1 MTHAQQQG
9 ARTMRL
15 ALGPILYFWERRVV
29 FEFYRAAADWP
40 VDIVYLG
47 ETVCSKRRELRREDW
62 LAIAADLAGAGKEVV
77 LSTLA
82 LLEAESEL
90 SYMRRIVGNGTFT
103 IEANDMGAVNL
114 AAGRTPFV
122 AGPGIN
128 VYNARTLAVL
138 ARAGAKRWVAPV
150 ELDRAALAA
159 LLAEQPQGMQAE
171 VYAFGPLP
179 LSHSAR
185 CFTARA
191 HNLSKD
197 ECGFVCRDYPAGLL
211 LSTQEQEPFLRLNG
225 VQTLSARLY
234 ALVGVIDDM
243 RALGV
248 DVLRVAPQPDGTEEV
263 VRTFRGA
270 MDGEIETRAAL
281 RELARHAPYGLCNGH
296 WYGQAGMEWV
306 NDG

>member
-1 MTHAQQQG
+1 
-9 ARTMRL
+9 MRL
-15 ALGPILYFWERRVV
+15 ALGPILYFWARDAV
-29 FEFYRAAADWP
+29 FEFYRAAAEWP

-62 LAIAADLAGAGKEVV
+62 LAIAADLADAGKEVV

-82 LLEAESEL
+82 LLEAESEI
-90 SYMRRIVGNGTFT
+90 SYVRRIVHNGTFVV
-103 IEANDMGAVNL
+103 EANDMGAVNL
-114 AAGRTPFV
+114 AAGRVPFV

-128 VYNARTLAVL
+128 VYNAHTLAVL
-138 ARAGAKRWVAPV
+138 ARAGARRWVAPV
-150 ELDRAALAA
+150 ELDRAALGA
-159 LLAEQPQGMQAE
+159 LLAERPQSVETE

-191 HNLSKD
+191 HNRGKD

-234 ALVGVIDDM
+234 ALVGAIEDM

-248 DVLRVAPQPDGTEEV
+248 DVLRVAPQPEGTEEV
-263 VRTFRGA
+263 VRTFRAA
-270 MDGEIETRAAL
+270 MAGEIGTRAAL
-281 RELARHAPYGLCNGH
+281 RALARHAPYGLCNGH

-306 NDG
+306 NDN